1 MKNTDDYSG
10 WDSCLNE
17 LSLKSCISLP
27 QRTVLLICLQ
37 ARQIHGFKQDVG
49 KESHMKPASPD
60 MISAV

>member
-1 MKNTDDYSG
+1 MKNTDDDSG
-10 WDSCLNE
+10 WDSRLNE
-17 LSLKSCISLP
+17 LSLKSCIFLP

-60 MISAV
+60 MSSAV